1 MTSILDGRHFI
12 PANVDQMDHERIHT
26 ETRSTAATPLV
37 PSVDSSPRVGAF
49 YAQPSPSVH
58 VQAATTIVPMRRG
71 RPQTSSSPR
80 ALPPKL
86 HPSRGSGS
94 QDAPFAALDGPS
106 STASAAT
113 FPRDERSGPFPSIE
127 QFDLLHRSGGT
138 LDLDPKPPRQT
149 TTRAAHLSQRVT
161 ETLAD
166 EAFAQATRSKPAST
180 DQLRSTS
187 PSTAH
192 EASQGR
198 RAQVQPVPNGHPS
211 PTTHA
216 VPAVR
221 PTMISQ
227 GNMTSQPPWAI
238 NHLGPERQPDL
249 NHEIASSAPASTAD
263 PSRYP
268 PHLGRTPKPH
278 PSTRGLRAGTP
289 AIARS
294 KSQTST
300 GAKPA
305 PSPRSSMDLKRP
317 PPSLAS
323 TAAAAPSGRRPVS
336 LYVDPNVHSSHHN
349 RRWSGRPDDD
359 GPDERS
365 VAHRS
370 VGHSPPRG
378 ETTIA
383 SNVDFL
389 RAMEDDEG
397 WRRRE
402 KGRNGEWRHTKRA
415 SMPSI
420 SFANTKK
427 TLLAGKFGDAFR
439 RFETNVGATAPDARE
454 GRHGHT
460 LPPITMSNPTSDGG
474 DDDGGSPAETEG
486 IGAEVRR
493 ELERQALAQEERRVE
508 AAAADYRRRFADRA
522 LEHQPGRATT
532 TTTTTPG
539 WSKATSIQDT
549 IRSILGDQPPPGSD
563 DMSSVLGTPDLVS
576 SGTAYSGS
584 HHLLRSSSSAKST
597 THSPVP
603 SDGGLTRGTAP
614 HDDVSSSSAASKST
628 RPSTSRP
635 RAPPKPDQLR
645 SDAARA
651 PHRAR
656 PDPGGPIA
664 MAASSEGWETDF
676 HQRYPSL
683 SKLEM
688 IETDIQPSSSGL
700 R

>member
-1 MTSILDGRHFI
+1 
-12 PANVDQMDHERIHT
+12 MDHERIPA
-26 ETRSTAATPLV
+26 ETRLTAATPLH
-37 PSVDSSPRVGAF
+37 PSVNSSPRVGAF
-49 YAQPSPSVH
+49 YAQPTPSVH

-71 RPQTSSSPR
+71 RPQASSSSPR
-80 ALPPKL
+80 ALSSNS
-86 HPSRGSGS
+86 HPSPGPGS
-94 QDAPFAALDGPS
+94 QGDPFVALDGPS
-106 STASAAT
+106 STATVAT
-113 FPRDERSGPFPSIE
+113 SSPDERSSPYPSIE

-138 LDLDPKPPRQT
+138 LDLDPKPPRET

-166 EAFAQATRSKPAST
+166 EAFAQATRPAST
-180 DQLRSTS
+180 DQPRPTS
-187 PSTAH
+187 PSTSH
-192 EASQGR
+192 EASRSQQ
-198 RAQVQPVPNGHPS
+198 AQAQPVLNGHPS

-216 VPAVR
+216 VPAAR
-221 PTMISQ
+221 PTTVSQ
-227 GNMTSQPPWAI
+227 GSMTSRSPSAI
-238 NHLGPERQPDL
+238 NHLDPGRQPDL
-249 NHEIASSAPASTAD
+249 NHGLASSAPASAPSRTSAGD
-263 PSRYP
+263 SSRYP
-268 PHLGRTPKPH
+268 PHPVLTPKPH

-289 AIARS
+289 AISRS

-305 PSPRSSMDLKRP
+305 SSPRSSTDLKRP
-317 PPSLAS
+317 PSAAS
-323 TAAAAPSGRRPVS
+323 AATAAPLRRRPVS
-336 LYVDPNVHSSHHN
+336 IYVDPNVGPSHHD
-349 RRWSGRPDDD
+349 RRRSGRPDDD
-359 GPDERS
+359 VPGERR
-365 VAHRS
+365 VAHRP

-439 RFETNVGATAPDARE
+439 RFENNAGATAPDARD
-454 GRHGHT
+454 GHHGHT
-460 LPPITMSNPTSDGG
+460 FRHIAMSDPTSDG
-474 DDDGGSPAETEG
+474 DDDDGSPAETEDV
-486 IGAEVRR
+486 GAEVRR

-508 AAAADYRRRFADRA
+508 AAAADYRQRFADRA
-522 LEHQPGRATT
+522 IDPHLGGAMMTT
-532 TTTTTPG
+532 TTTTTPV

-549 IRSILGDQPPPGSD
+549 VR
-563 DMSSVLGTPDLVS
+563 SVLGGHSPPDPDVIAS
-576 SGTAYSGS
+576 VSGTPPLASDYVRSS
-584 HHLLRSSSSAKST
+584 HHLFRPWSSSKSA
-597 THSPVP
+597 THSRVP
-603 SDGGLTRGTAP
+603 SDGDLTRTTP
-614 HDDVSSSSAASKST
+614 HDDVSSSSAASKAT

-645 SDAARA
+645 SDAAGA

-656 PDPGGPIA
+656 PDPGGPTTTA
-664 MAASSEGWETDF
+664 SSSEGWEIDF

-683 SKLEM
+683 SQLEM
-688 IETDIQPSSSGL
+688 IETDIQPSSLGL